1 VTDTATMRKISF
13 WRYLA
18 VKRKTLFAALACA
31 MLTFSMLGCGTS
43 NNLQS
48 IQLSTSNTA
57 ETPPGTLDLK
67 GIGGT
72 LQVYAWGNY
81 SSGKKKLLNNVGV
94 AYQIVLTPGSD
105 SAVDPGTGGLYQLD
119 APPATVELSSTG
131 LLTAVTPSAC
141 TFFNSAQPPATTPAW
156 SMVGSYSVTATYSG
170 FTSPPVFVAVAS
182 APGFWSTTNPTGACG
197 P

>member
-1 VTDTATMRKISF
+1 MRKISF
-13 WRYLA
+13 WRYST
-18 VKRKTLFAALACA
+18 VKRQTLFAALACA
-31 MLTFSMLGCGTS
+31 LLVFSMLGCHALQTT
-43 NNLQS
+43 NHLQS
-48 IQLSTSNTA
+48 IQLSTSNTSA
-57 ETPPGTLDLK
+57 TPPGTLDLQ

-81 SSGKKKLLNNVGV
+81 SSGKQTLLNNRDV
-94 AYQIVLTPGSD
+94 AYQIVLSPGSE
-105 SAVDPGTGGLYQLD
+105 SAVDPGTDLLYQLD

-141 TFFNSAQPPATTPAW
+141 TFFDSAQPPATKPAW

-170 FTSPPVFVAVAS
+170 LTSPPVFVAVAS
-182 APGFWSTTNPTGACG
+182 APGFYSTHNPTGQCG